1 MLKIKNL
8 NKKFNGINLFED
20 INLEIEK
27 GDRLAIIGPSG
38 SGKSTLLRCMNFLE
52 EMDEGQI
59 FFKGNAIDKE
69 KDLNTYRENVGMVF
83 QNFNLFSNYKIID
96 NLTLA
101 PVLKGKL
108 TKEEAIKKAEFL
120 LNKTGLIDKKESYPS
135 ELSGGQK
142 QRIAI
147 VRALMMSAE
156 ILLFDEPTSALDPEM
171 VGEVLSLIKELADEG
186 HTMVIVT
193 HEMEFA
199 KNVANRIIFMD
210 KGVIKEDT
218 RDIDKFFSSE
228 SSERIK
234 KFLKI

>member
-8 NKKFNGINLFED
+8 KKKFNGINLFEA
-20 INLEIEK
+20 INLEVEK
-27 GDRLAIIGPSG
+27 GDRLVIIGPSG

-52 EMDEGQI
+52 EIDEGQI
-59 FFKGNAIDKE
+59 IFKGNAIDKE
-69 KDLNTYRENVGMVF
+69 KDLNTFRENVGMVF
-83 QNFNLFSNYKIID
+83 QNFNLFSTYKIID

-101 PVLKGKL
+101 PILKRKL

-120 LNKTGLIDKKESYPS
+120 LNKIGLIDKKESYPS

-147 VRALMMSAE
+147 ARALMMNAE

-199 KNVANRIIFMD
+199 KNVADRIIFMD
-210 KGVIKEDT
+210 KGVIIEDT
-218 RDIDKFFSSE
+218 RDIDKFFSFE

>member
-1 MLKIKNL
+1 MLKIENLKKN
-8 NKKFNGINLFED
+8 FNETSLFEN
-20 INLEIEK
+20 INLEINK
-27 GDRLAIIGPSG
+27 GDKLVIIGPSG
-38 SGKSTLLRCMNFLE
+38 SGKSTLLRCMNLLE

-59 FFKGNAIDKE
+59 IFKGNAIDKE

-83 QNFNLFSNYKIID
+83 QNFNLFSNYNVLD
-96 NLTLA
+96 NLILA

-108 TKEEAIKKAEFL
+108 SRENAIAKAESL
-120 LNKTGLIDKKESYPS
+120 LKKIGLSDKKYSYPS

-147 VRALMMSAE
+147 ARALMMSAE

-199 KNVANRIIFMD
+199 RNVANRIIFMD
-210 KGVIKEDT
+210 HGVIVTDT

>member
-1 MLKIKNL
+1 MLKIENLKKN
-8 NKKFNGINLFED
+8 FNETSLFEN
-20 INLEIEK
+20 INLEINK
-27 GDRLAIIGPSG
+27 GDKLVIIGPSG

-59 FFKGNAIDKE
+59 IFKGNPIDKE

-83 QNFNLFSNYKIID
+83 QNFNLFSNYNVLD
-96 NLTLA
+96 NLILA

-108 TKEEAIKKAEFL
+108 SKENAIAKAESL
-120 LNKTGLIDKKESYPS
+120 LKKIGLSDKKYSYPS

-147 VRALMMSAE
+147 ARALMMSAE